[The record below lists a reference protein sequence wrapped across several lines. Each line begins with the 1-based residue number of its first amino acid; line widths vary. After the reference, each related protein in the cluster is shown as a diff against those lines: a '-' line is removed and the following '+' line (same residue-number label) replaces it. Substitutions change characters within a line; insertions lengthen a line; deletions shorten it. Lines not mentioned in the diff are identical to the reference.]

1 MYSGFACH
9 PRSFGVTTRNRAFA
23 KLVIYMKHSTKC
35 NPLQTRESR
44 NNISKRAP
52 MNKQEIMN
60 KIEYVICCVGAFA
73 AKYSLSNEQAYAYLR
88 RFSGIDFLID
98 CYSAE
103 HTLSI
108 DEAVED
114 IQAICFQKGGRIA

>member
-1 MYSGFACH
+1 MD
-9 PRSFGVTTRNRAFA
+9 NR
-23 KLVIYMKHSTKC
+23 
-35 NPLQTRESR
+35 
-44 NNISKRAP
+44 
-52 MNKQEIMN
+52 EIVN
-60 KIEYVICCVGAFA
+60 KIEYVISCVGAFA
-73 AKYSLSNEQAYAYLR
+73 SKYHLSNSQAYAYLR

-98 CYSAE
+98 CYTAE